1 MKLKKYSTKF
11 SRLLKIFLA
20 MSEEQQAKLLSI
32 AQEIFEDRERLS
44 KNFLKKPNSVVFAF
58 GVLTGLI
65 FITLSVMFLSFYN

>member
-1 MKLKKYSTKF
+1 MELKKYSTKF

-32 AQEIFEDRERLS
+32 AQEIFEDRERLI

-58 GVLTGLI
+58 GVLTGWI
-65 FITLSVMFLSFYN
+65 FITLSVMFLSLYH

>member
-65 FITLSVMFLSFYN
+65 FITLSVIFLSFYN